1 MAEITSNV
9 LAQPSGSRSG
19 NAATSPRGGE
29 QGETPVFACLM
40 APSTTTPKTDQPASQ
55 PTDSRSKQADATL
68 PGVPDP
74 RAQGP
79 QSAPE
84 SQAASP
90 GQALDAAYPGPGPAV
105 SALDTASPA
114 PQTPHSQRL
123 PTTGTPPDSGKASSG
138 PSQALETRAVLI
150 HGAAPSGANDAPK
163 ASTGGSTPGMARA
176 QADNQPPLEI
186 RTTGSAPNPSLS
198 AAVNSASEKMPI
210 DPRAQRALSKTGPAD
225 PATPL
230 SSVTVKSNA
239 AAPDAVLN
247 NLQAARAIVVDADTP
262 IRRPVSL
269 STDWGETVTART
281 AAFAGSQ
288 DHETASP
295 ALPATSNRPG
305 GPAPTP
311 GLGQMAT
318 TQAPPPG
325 QATVGSQAWGEAM
338 SQHSVRMAAQGI
350 KQAQVHVHPRDL
362 GPISIHV
369 QMDDQQAAQVHF
381 GAGHAQARDALD
393 QALPQL
399 RQAFSDSG
407 IALGQASIGQDGQ
420 TRGQGQSQPHSGQ
433 EADSSDDELVDTEVA
448 TEEPATSAARG
459 VVDLFA

>member
-1 MAEITSNV
+1 MTEITSNV
-9 LAQPSGSRSG
+9 LAQPSGSRSS
-19 NAATSPRGGE
+19 NAATSARDGE
-29 QGETPVFACLM
+29 QGDTPVFASLM
-40 APSTTTPKTDQPASQ
+40 APPTTTPKADHPASQ
-55 PTDSRSKQADATL
+55 STVSPSKHADTAF
-68 PGVPDP
+68 PGTPH
-74 RAQGP
+74 RQAQGSH
-79 QSAPE
+79 SAGE

-90 GQALDAAYPGPGPAV
+90 GQSLNAADRGVDPAV
-105 SALDTASPA
+105 SALDAASPA
-114 PQTPHSQRL
+114 PLTPHGQRL
-123 PTTGTPPDSGKASSG
+123 PTTGTPSGSDKASPG
-138 PSQALETRAVLI
+138 PSQALETRAVLTN
-150 HGAAPSGANDAPK
+150 GVAPSGANDAPK
-163 ASTGGSTPGMARA
+163 TSAGGSTPGPARA
-176 QADNQPPLEI
+176 QANNQAPLNI
-186 RTTGSAPNPSLS
+186 RTTGSAPDPSLN
-198 AAVNSASEKMPI
+198 AAVNSASEKMPL
-210 DPRAQRALSKTGPAD
+210 DPRAQRALSKKAPAD
-225 PATPL
+225 QASPL
-230 SSVTVKSNA
+230 SSVTLKSNA

-269 STDWGETVTART
+269 SADWGETITART
-281 AAFAGSQ
+281 AAFASSQ
-288 DHETASP
+288 DQETASS

-305 GPAPTP
+305 APSPTP

-325 QATVGSQAWGEAM
+325 QTTVGTQAWGEAM

-420 TRGQGQSQPHSGQ
+420 TRGQGRDQTHSGR
-433 EADSSDDELVDTEVA
+433 EADSPDDELVDTEVA
-448 TEEPATSAARG
+448 TDEPATSARRG